1 MVIEFP
7 TPMSDAAEREAAL
20 DVTTSCIVEAP
31 AGSGKTGLLIQR
43 FLKLLA
49 TVDEPAQVLALT
61 FTNKA
66 TAEMQERVLAALSST
81 ADGTA
86 KADSDFARLT
96 RQLAQAVLTRDAERG
111 WRLLQRPQRLNI
123 RTIDSLC
130 GEIARSLPLL
140 SGEAGVTR
148 PMQDARP
155 IYARAARAVMMQFGG
170 EDEALNEAVRTV
182 LLHRDGDLIF
192 CERVLA
198 EMLGTREQWGS
209 LIPLGS
215 HLTEEHLEHVTLPRL
230 NASLERVVCGAMEE
244 LRDAFDEEALLE
256 IAAITEQL
264 AYADPYKD
272 YPHPFRECGGMP
284 VPPGCGPDQLRYWK
298 AIAHALLTKD
308 GWRASHNTNHVFAV
322 VDAKAKARL
331 KELIESIQSEELKDL
346 LNIVR
351 GFEGAVYPRE
361 QWEVAKALFRLLE
374 RALVELQLLFA
385 REGVCDFTEIALA
398 ARTAL
403 KENAFEAQSALGA
416 PLRHLLVDEM
426 QDTSSGQYDLLQTL
440 TSGWDGASQTVFL
453 VGDPKQSI
461 YLFRQ
466 ARVDRFQGCMAS
478 GLLGEIQLSVLRL
491 SSNFRS
497 TRTLVEELN
506 GAFTRIFP
514 PHHAPEG
521 DVEFHTATAAKDPVE
536 GDGAQWHLRA
546 IAPGDGLM
554 ENRRVR
560 RRAVR
565 QEARAIATVIRQWRA
580 RKGETSTIAVL
591 TRARTHVT
599 EIANTLR
606 RAGIPYRAVDLES
619 LSERQEVLDVMAVTR
634 ALLHPADRV
643 AWVALLRAP
652 WCGVELAHLHTL
664 VAGDD
669 RQHRGDAL
677 RPLLRQR
684 TSLLPAPA
692 ASRVLRL
699 LDVMDGA
706 LRHAGTAALADRV
719 DRTWRSLGGDLCT
732 DDVGRENVR
741 QYLRV
746 LDAMETDGEAVT
758 LPALNRRVERLFAQT
773 GHVANAVDIMTV
785 HRAKGLEWDLVIVPG
800 LHRPA
805 GRDAFTALEWLEVAN
820 SDDVLL
826 APLPAKGGQAEA
838 VLQYIRK
845 RRRERVYLELK
856 RLFYV
861 AATRARVS
869 LHLYGFPEARA
880 SDGAPTV
887 KAGTLLKAAWPAA
900 SMEFRVDAIPEME
913 TSPVHGIE
921 LVNDTFE
928 TGPLALAAS
937 ADLEDV
943 EPKTFRLPS
952 FQRLP
957 DGVDPI
963 RSLHNSQPAMG
974 SYLSLDAGTTRQ
986 RFARPQGTFGARAV
1000 GNAIHAFVERVTQAV
1015 AHYIAAG
1022 ETPES
1027 ALDHMAREVPQWST
1041 AIHAMLRSGGLP
1053 PAAVERA
1060 AGTVERALL
1069 QMLRSTDGRWLLL
1082 QHRMSSNEAAWR
1094 SGEGTEM
1101 VRVRL
1106 DRSFFAGSKPGAAGE
1121 DTLWIVDFKTADR
1134 AAGEQDLF
1142 LAEERITY
1150 EQQLRAYAA
1159 MRLKTLPADT
1169 PIMLALFY
1177 PLMGRMISWQF
1188 TADDA
1193 PTSVEASDVG
1203 VSGGAITAE
1212 VEEVST
1218 LTNSKGQFSLFG

>member
-7 TPMSDAAEREAAL
+7 VSDREEMSDASERSAAL
-20 DVTTSCIVEAP
+20 DITTSCIVEAP

-66 TAEMQERVLAALSST
+66 TAEMQERVLGALSAT
-81 ADGTA
+81 ADGSA
-86 KADSDFARLT
+86 KDDGDFARLT
-96 RQLAQAVLTRDAERG
+96 KELAEAVLARDAERG

-148 PMQDARP
+148 PVQDARP
-155 IYARAARAVMMQFGG
+155 LYARAARVVMMQFGG
-170 EDEALNEAVRTV
+170 NDEPLNAAVRTV
-182 LLHRDGDLIF
+182 LLHRDGDLLF

-209 LIPLGS
+209 LIPLGEQ
-215 HLTEEHLEHVTLPRL
+215 LTEEHLEQVTLPRL

-244 LRDAFDEEALLE
+244 LRDSFDEESLLE

-264 AYADPYKD
+264 AYADGYKD

-284 VPPGCGPDQLRYWK
+284 LPPGCGPDQLRYWK

-308 GWRASHNTNHVFAV
+308 GWRASHNTNHVYAV
-322 VDAKAKARL
+322 IETKAKARL
-331 KELIESIQSEELKDL
+331 KDLIESIQSDELKDL
-346 LNIVR
+346 LNTVR

-385 REGVCDFTEIALA
+385 REGVCDFTEVALA

-426 QDTSSGQYDLLQTL
+426 QDTSSGQYELLQTL
-440 TSGWDGASQTVFL
+440 TSGWDGASQTVCL

-466 ARVDRFQGCMAS
+466 ARVDRFQRCMTT
-478 GLLGEIQLSVLRL
+478 GLLGEIGLNVLRL

-497 TRTLVEELN
+497 TRTLVDELN

-514 PHHAPEG
+514 EHHPLEG
-521 DVEFHTATAAKDPVE
+521 DVEFHPATAAKDPVD
-536 GDGAQWHLRA
+536 GDGAQWHLKA
-546 IAPGDGLM
+546 VPPGDGLM

-565 QEARAIATVIRQWRA
+565 EEARAIASTILRWRA
-580 RKGETSTIAVL
+580 EKGESSSVAVL

-599 EIANTLR
+599 EIAKALR
-606 RAGIPYRAVDLES
+606 KVGVPYRAVDLES
-619 LSERQEVLDVMAVTR
+619 LAERQEVLDIMAVTR

-669 RQHRGDAL
+669 RQHRSEAL
-677 RPLLRQR
+677 RLRLR
-684 TSLLPAPA
+684 ERAAMLPGA
-692 ASRVLRL
+692 AGARVLRT

-706 LRHAGTAALADRV
+706 VRHAGTAALADRV

-741 QYLRV
+741 QFLRV
-746 LDAMETDGEAVT
+746 LDAMEADGEAVT
-758 LPALNRRVERLFAQT
+758 LPSLNRRVERLFAQA
-773 GHVANAVDIMTV
+773 GHAANAVDIMTV

-805 GRDAFTALEWLEVAN
+805 GRDAFTALEWLEIAN

-869 LHLYGFPEARA
+869 LHLYG
-880 SDGAPTV
+880 APMADSKGSPIVV
-887 KAGTLLKAAWPAA
+887 KGTLLSAARPAA
-900 SMEFRVDAIPEME
+900 MLEFQTAAGIPVEEAPTRGIALVDEQ
-913 TSPVHGIE
+913 
-921 LVNDTFE
+921 DTFE
-928 TGPLALAAS
+928 TGALALAAS
-937 ADLEDV
+937 IAVEDEEEKV
-943 EPKTFRLPS
+943 FHLPS

-957 DGVDPI
+957 DHVDPI
-963 RSLHNSQPAMG
+963 ASLHASQPAVA
-974 SYLSLDAGTTRQ
+974 SLSADALAPRQ
-986 RFARPQGTFGARAV
+986 RFVRPQGTFGARAV
-1000 GNAIHAFVERVTQAV
+1000 GNAIHAFVERLSQAV
-1015 AHYIAAG
+1015 AGSIGSGEAANN
-1022 ETPES
+1022 
-1027 ALDHMAREVPQWST
+1027 ALGRMEREVPQWSA

-1069 QMLRSTDGRWLLL
+1069 NMLRSEDGRWLLL
-1082 QHRMSSNEAAWR
+1082 PHRMAANEAAWR
-1094 SGEGTEM
+1094 SGVSGEE

-1106 DRSFFAGSKPGAAGE
+1106 DRSFFAGSKPGAAGD

-1134 AAGEQDLF
+1134 AAAEQDAF
-1142 LAEERITY
+1142 LAEERVAY

-1159 MRLKTLPADT
+1159 IRLQMLPAGT
-1169 PIMLALFY
+1169 PVMLALFY
-1177 PLMGRMISWQF
+1177 PLMGRMVSWRY
-1188 TADDA
+1188 
-1193 PTSVEASDVG
+1193 EAS
-1203 VSGGAITAE
+1203 E
-1212 VEEVST
+1212 VASSEVVIVANGT
-1218 LTNSKGQFSLFG
+1218 GQFSLFG